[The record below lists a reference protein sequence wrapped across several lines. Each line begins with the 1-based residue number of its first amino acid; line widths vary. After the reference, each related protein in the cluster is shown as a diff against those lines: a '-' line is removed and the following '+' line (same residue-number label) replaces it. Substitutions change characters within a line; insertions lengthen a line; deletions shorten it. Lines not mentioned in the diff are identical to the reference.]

1 MFDISPDSVMIIYGI
16 IEALVQCI
24 VLPLIKISFEEYFKK
39 ALMRPLL
46 LTVSLFLLVF
56 FLPSYDSLSVD
67 TFLCMV
73 VVFMIE
79 IFFLFFI
86 GLSLGEREKIL
97 LLIRTKLL

>member
-16 IEALVQCI
+16 IEALVQCIRFYI

-73 VVFMIE
+73 VVFP
-79 IFFLFFI
+79 FLYWIVF
-86 GLSLGEREKIL
+86 G
-97 LLIRTKLL
+97 